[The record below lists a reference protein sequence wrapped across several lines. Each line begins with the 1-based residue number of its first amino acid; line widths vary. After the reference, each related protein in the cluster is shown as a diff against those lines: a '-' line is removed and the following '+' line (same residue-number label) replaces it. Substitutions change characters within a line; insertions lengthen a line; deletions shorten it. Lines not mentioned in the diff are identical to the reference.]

1 MAGTIVKN
9 KPLRLRFH
17 AVSIIA
23 GPNACPQAL
32 ALKGVRLLSA
42 AEPPRLPLA
51 GCARGADCQ
60 CRYQHHSDRRAGPR
74 RSDGRLRTGRI
85 WAPGDDRRQ
94 VRGRRDSDY
103 ED

>member
-23 GPNACPQAL
+23 GPNACPQAV

-42 AEPPRLPLA
+42 ADPPRLPLA
-51 GCARGADCQ
+51 GCAQGGDCQ
-60 CRYQHHSDRRAGPR
+60 CRYEHHGDRRAGPR
-74 RSDGRLRTGRI
+74 RSDGRPRTGRV
-85 WAPGDDRRQ
+85 WVPGDDRRQ
-94 VRGRRDSDY
+94 VRGRRDSDF